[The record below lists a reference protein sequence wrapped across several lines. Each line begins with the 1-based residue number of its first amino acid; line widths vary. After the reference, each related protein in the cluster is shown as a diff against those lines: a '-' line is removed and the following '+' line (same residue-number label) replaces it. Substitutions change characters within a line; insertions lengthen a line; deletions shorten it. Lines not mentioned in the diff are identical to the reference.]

1 MAKKQLDP
9 SKPPDLS
16 HTEPA
21 VQIGPYPAWSGTPRN
36 SARNSARNSPQIA
49 EAPSVVADPEK
60 IVAIDPWGH
69 LVGRKGGPGKPG
81 GGGAAPSIAVS
92 ATNLQLHEV
101 REAMDAGMPRNSA
114 QFCAILRAN
123 G

>member
-1 MAKKQLDP
+1 MP
-9 SKPPDLS
+9 
-16 HTEPA
+16 
-21 VQIGPYPAWSGTPRN
+21 
-36 SARNSARNSPQIA
+36 
-49 EAPSVVADPEK
+49 EAPSVLADPEK

-101 REAMDAGMPRNSA
+101 RAAMDAAAKAQQRAVSA
-114 QFCAILRAN
+114 AVAAATEKAGADKAAAQ
-123 G
+123 